1 MTKGEPATGS
11 GVGIGR
17 DDHRGF
23 DVVPPPLVGQSG
35 RIDAGDG
42 DMAPVDPPSSGDET
56 ATRAGPVTPEPDT
69 GFATSGPSP
78 SSDQGSTILAGVG
91 SPRAFAAFESRQF
104 TWFWLTIVLSL
115 TGLWVRI
122 TAQSYLVYDLT
133 GDEFLLGLVAF
144 ANAAPVLIA
153 SPVAGAVLDRIDRR
167 RVLIVVQLTLVVTG
181 LLLAALVGTGRI
193 EVWHVLVI
201 AVVNGLASGF
211 DWPARLTLMPALVS
225 KTQLRSAVA
234 LTAAAFNAAR
244 IVGPAVGGFLISL
257 VGLAACF
264 TFNAMMYI
272 PFVVVLAL
280 LEVPASVATGG
291 VAGVRGAFANVID
304 GYRYIW
310 RTPVIR
316 GLLSVDVVPLM
327 FGIAYFTLA
336 PAVARDVLGLGSRGY
351 GVLLAANGVGALTG
365 TLGVAMLSGVRRR
378 GRIVITGVAC
388 FGTMLVAFA
397 LSSNVVLSLILILFL
412 GLATSTYATF
422 NDTLVQTLVDERYR
436 GRVLAVYTML
446 WGLTPIGG
454 LEAGFIARFIGVQGA
469 LVVNGLIVLAYVP
482 ILLRYTPVRRIN

>member
-1 MTKGEPATGS
+1 MPGGATSTGTGS
-11 GVGIGR
+11 GDGIGP
-17 DDHRGF
+17 GTA
-23 DVVPPPLVGQSG
+23 VPPRPVG
-35 RIDAGDG
+35 
-42 DMAPVDPPSSGDET
+42 PPSET
-56 ATRAGPVTPEPDT
+56 VS
-69 GFATSGPSP
+69 FAADDASGPGETVRDGGAP
-78 SSDQGSTILAGVG
+78 PEAG
-91 SPRAFAAFESRQF
+91 SPRAFAAFGSRQF
-104 TWFWLTIVLSL
+104 TWFWATIVLSL

-133 GDEFLLGLVAF
+133 GDEFLLGLVGF

-153 SPVAGAVLDRIDRR
+153 SPIAGAVLDRIDRR

-181 LLLAALVGTGRI
+181 LILAALVGSGRI

-225 KTQLRSAVA
+225 KSQLRSAVA

-244 IVGPAVGGFLISL
+244 IVGPAIGGFLISL

-280 LEVPASVATGG
+280 LEIPASVGTGG
-291 VAGVRGAFANVID
+291 VAGVRGALANVVD

-336 PAVARDVLGLGSRGY
+336 PAVARDVLGLGSQGY
-351 GVLLAANGVGALTG
+351 GLLLAANGAGALTG
-365 TLGVAMLSGVRRR
+365 TLGVAMMSGVRRR
-378 GRIVITGVAC
+378 GRIVITGVGC
-388 FGTMLVAFA
+388 FAVMLIAFA
-397 LSSNVVLSLILILFL
+397 LSSNVVLSLFLILFL

-454 LEAGFIARFIGVQGA
+454 LEAGFIAGFIGVQGA

-482 ILLRYTPVRRIN
+482 ILLRYTPVRKID